1 MFTPSTASATMSRV
15 RAPISYQGGKFR
27 ELPKIYENEP
37 ETFERFVD
45 VFGGAGVVS
54 LNYSK
59 REGVDVHYN
68 DTFGPLVSMFQILR
82 DKDKAEALEVRLR
95 SIETSHELHPRICAG
110 ELGEMERL
118 FYTSRCTL
126 NCDPH
131 HRGKFTPRFKS
142 GTQETKPILPRS
154 VNLKAYA
161 DSVSKWQITQ
171 KDFLEVL
178 QDYKDDPAAFLYLDP
193 PYISKTTTQYTSAF
207 TVRHLNSI
215 LEFMRD
221 SNTKCK
227 VLLTLDYTGH
237 TREGC
242 ADLFKSCYP
251 VKYMSPNTSNTSIN
265 DIYAKWHLMAANF

>member
-1 MFTPSTASATMSRV
+1 MSRV

-37 ETFERFVD
+37 EQFERFVD
-45 VFGGAGVVS
+45 VFGGAGVVA

-68 DTFGPLVSMFQILR
+68 DTFAPLVTMFQTLR
-82 DKDKAEALEVRLR
+82 DAEKAEALEVRLR
-95 SIETSHELHPRICAG
+95 SIETSHELHPRICSG

-118 FYTSRCTL
+118 FYTTRCTM

-131 HRGKFTPRFKS
+131 HHGKFTPRFKT
-142 GTQETKPILPRS
+142 GKREIKPILPRT
-154 VNLKAYA
+154 VNLKAYV

-178 QDYKDDPAAFLYLDP
+178 QEYKDDPGAFLYLDP
-193 PYISKTTTQYTSAF
+193 PYVSKTTTQYTKAF
-207 TVRHLNSI
+207 TVTHLNSI
-215 LEFMRD
+215 IKFMRD

-227 VLLTLDYTGH
+227 VLLTIDYTAH
-237 TREGC
+237 TREGFGE
-242 ADLFKSCYP
+242 LVKTCYP
-251 VKYMSPNTSNTSIN
+251 LRYVHRNQTLPVATT
-265 DIYAKWHLMAANF
+265 DIYAKWHLMASNF